1 MAIILAEENKWD
13 EAMFQMKKAISID
26 SNVAAFH
33 LGLGQAYYKLNMPL
47 AGALEAGEA
56 LRLRALGY

>member
-1 MAIILAEENKWD
+1 
-13 EAMFQMKKAISID
+13 MKKAISVD
-26 SNVAAFH
+26 SSVAAFH
-33 LGLGQAYYKLNMPL
+33 LGLAQAYYKVNMPF